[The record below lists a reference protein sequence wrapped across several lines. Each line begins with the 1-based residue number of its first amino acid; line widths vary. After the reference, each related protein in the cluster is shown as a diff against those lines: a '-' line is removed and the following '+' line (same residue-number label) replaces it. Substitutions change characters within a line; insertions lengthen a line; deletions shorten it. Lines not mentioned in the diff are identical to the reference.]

1 MDGIWIWLAAVS
13 LYGVFLLWYVNW
25 RGALRPE
32 EIAAFAEAIEARG
45 LGDASDRESLLR
57 FMEQDDGREFMML
70 NLVRMNPDPLP
81 HPETGEPTPASRLLR
96 RYLGTFLPRLA
107 RRAGHPLLQAR
118 KVGGYVDSWNVAP
131 DPGWSFIGYMR
142 YRSRRDL
149 MEMILTPGFEGAHAF
164 KRAAMP
170 TTFSFPTQPTISL
183 YAGPR
188 IWMALG
194 LALCAALL
202 HLAAQRFSQT

>member
-13 LYGVFLLWYVNW
+13 LYGVFLLWYENW

-32 EIAAFAEAIEARG
+32 EIASFAEAIEARG
-45 LGDASDRESLLR
+45 LGDASGRESLLR

-81 HPETGEPTPASRLLR
+81 HPETGEPTPAGRLLR

-118 KVGGYVDSWNVAP
+118 KVGGYVDSWNAAP

-164 KRAAMP
+164 KLAAMP

-188 IWMALG
+188 IWLALG